1 MRNKNE
7 GEQESKSLVKTDAWL
22 SFPSSDALGTE
33 SVKEPP
39 GHSFCSQ
46 QVCRVSWMHFEKHCV
61 QNRYYSGS
69 CVFIRKGLKMTVHVG
84 PWKGEVSHKTCFSA
98 RSLMPVT
105 TEVGTCHVFSEVAP
119 GGFYTPLPAPPHP
132 MLLSPSLPVST
143 DFNPFVN
150 VHYRKHLRI
159 DLLLWGDSILGYDGW
174 RTAKNIVANRCPVGL
189 FNIMYLT
196 GHSPT
201 SMRRHWKNALPGSV
215 WKFPVISEALES
227 GHALG
232 FAAALAGTIHRSSR
246 LVLVVPFFIWG
257 KKSKSFPFPKQYQSS
272 QWWPSFNITSRSS

>member
-1 MRNKNE
+1 MGGHDQFGIRNLLTRYLDMRNKNE

-61 QNRYYSGS
+61 QNRYCSGS

-119 GGFYTPLPAPPHP
+119 GGFYTPLPAPPTPCFSHHP
-132 MLLSPSLPVST
+132 YLFPQIS
-143 DFNPFVN
+143 
-150 VHYRKHLRI
+150 I
-159 DLLLWGDSILGYDGW
+159 LLLMF
-174 RTAKNIVANRCPVGL
+174 T
-189 FNIMYLT
+189 T
-196 GHSPT
+196 GST
-201 SMRRHWKNALPGSV
+201 
-215 WKFPVISEALES
+215 
-227 GHALG
+227 
-232 FAAALAGTIHRSSR
+232 
-246 LVLVVPFFIWG
+246 
-257 KKSKSFPFPKQYQSS
+257 
-272 QWWPSFNITSRSS
+272 